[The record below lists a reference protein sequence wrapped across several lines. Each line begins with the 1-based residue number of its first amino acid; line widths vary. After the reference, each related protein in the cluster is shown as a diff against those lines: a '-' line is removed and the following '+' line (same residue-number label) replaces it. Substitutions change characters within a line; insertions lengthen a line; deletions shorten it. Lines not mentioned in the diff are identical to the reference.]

1 MTTEHQDNGNIL
13 QRLSAVMRAVE
24 YVQKDA
30 SINNRYTALSHDKL
44 TGKLRGHF
52 VDNGIIVCPS
62 LTQSRVSDT
71 GTKTKLGTPIIRYE
85 ATYNVRFLNID
96 KPDDKLEMSIE
107 AHANDEGDKAPGK
120 AISYATKYA
129 MLKVL
134 SIESGDK
141 EEERIEAHV
150 QAYSDEHKLIFDVA
164 ITEADSFS
172 LVALM
177 GLLSDD
183 AQAGLFN
190 SFEPGSKTSGKETV
204 RKLQKEGLEV
214 WVGQIVEIESMIH
227 ADDGMGLKQAVDEL
241 SLHEKHYLAKRIG
254 ADNAQAMGKLIKDI
268 KDHE

>member
-1 MTTEHQDNGNIL
+1 MTTELQTDSKNIL
-13 QRLSAVMRAVE
+13 QRLSAVMSAVE

-30 SINNRYTALSHDKL
+30 SIDNRYTGLSHDKL

-71 GTKTKLGTPIIRYE
+71 GTKTKSGAPIIRYE

-150 QAYSDEHKLIFDVA
+150 QTYSDEHKLIFDVA
-164 ITEADSFS
+164 IAEGDSFS

-177 GLLSDD
+177 CLLGEE
-183 AQAGLFN
+183 AQIGLFN
-190 SFEPGSKTSGKETV
+190 SFEAGSKTAGKEAV
-204 RKLQKEGLEV
+204 RKLQKDGVAKWEDQKSEV
-214 WVGQIVEIESMIH
+214 ESMIK
-227 ADDGMGLKQAVDEL
+227 ADDGMGLKQVVSEL

-254 ADNAQAMGKLIKDI
+254 ADNAKAMGKLIKEI
-268 KDHE
+268 KE